1 VALDQS
7 EKNPVYKIQYAHARM
22 HSIFAKAGIDPASF
36 RAEGV
41 DLGRLEH
48 PSERELVK
56 QLLEFPDTV
65 GRAAAARAPHVICDY
80 LEQTAGQV
88 NSWYHAGN
96 PSRDP
101 GLAVLVSDPE
111 LRAARL
117 VLARSVIVVLRN
129 GLRILGITTPSRMER
144 PEEGLSSAA

>member
-1 VALDQS
+1 M
-7 EKNPVYKIQYAHARM
+7 I
-22 HSIFAKAGIDPASF
+22 
-36 RAEGV
+36 
-41 DLGRLEH
+41 
-48 PSERELVK
+48 
-56 QLLEFPDTV
+56 T
-65 GRAAAARAPHVICDY
+65 DY

-101 GLAVLVSDPE
+101 GLAVLVPDPQ

-129 GLRILGITTPSRMER
+129 GLRILGITAPQRMER
-144 PEEGLSSAA
+144 PEEGLSAA